1 MTTSAII
8 YSNAAGSTSYV
19 AIPIHDNGDDCDLGK
34 TKNKK
39 SAMKRSLLFRGGN
52 VRGFLVILLLVGT
65 TMSLFHEVFCKRH
78 MLKTVHH
85 IHPESLNDNKQI
97 LEVDDK
103 MAPDHHHHH
112 HLHPPPHHGHHD
124 MGPHHH
130 AFNPAPMGLEN
141 SGSFNDIDM
150 MKHPLPPIS
159 KPSEEN
165 ESMDSLDNSEDFS
178 SDDSDDEDVWHW
190 FKNGWD
196 WFMGDED
203 SSDDSSDDAKKTTAM
218 VGVVIPGSEDSS
230 DDSSDDV
237 SHWITTGWNWMFSD
251 SSDDSSEDLIK
262 SSSTD

>member
-8 YSNAAGSTSYV
+8 YSNAAVSTSYV

-34 TKNKK
+34 TKNEK

-52 VRGFLVILLLVGT
+52 VRGFLVLLLLVGA
-65 TMSLFHEVFCKRH
+65 TMSLFHEFFCKRH

-112 HLHPPPHHGHHD
+112 LHPPPHHGHHD

-130 AFNPAPMGLEN
+130 AFNPAPMGLDH
-141 SGSFNDIDM
+141 SGSFNDIDT

-165 ESMDSLDNSEDFS
+165 ESMDSLDNSEDSS

-190 FKNGWD
+190 FKNGLD

-203 SSDDSSDDAKKTTAM
+203 SSDDSS
-218 VGVVIPGSEDSS
+218 DSS

-251 SSDDSSEDLIK
+251 SSDDSSEDLLK
-262 SSSTD
+262 SASKD